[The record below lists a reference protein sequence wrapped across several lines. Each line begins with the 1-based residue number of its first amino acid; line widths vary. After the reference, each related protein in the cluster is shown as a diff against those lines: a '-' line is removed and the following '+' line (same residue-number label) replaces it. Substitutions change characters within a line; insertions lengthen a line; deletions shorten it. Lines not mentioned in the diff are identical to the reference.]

1 MTGHE
6 HRWAAASA
14 HATSEGLV
22 GYQRCRCGGHRV
34 APSAPTTQARPRSP

>member
-6 HRWAAASA
+6 HRWTTDST

-22 GYQRCRCGGHRV
+22 SYQRCRCGGHRV
-34 APSAPTTQARPRSP
+34 TLSAPTTRSRPSHP